1 MLGIFGTISN
11 PTSYASNQGSGLFT
25 LISNILKLAGVVAGL
40 FFVVQ
45 IIMAGFSYIAANGDP
60 KKVDLAWAKIWQS
73 LIGLLI
79 VGSAFVLAS
88 VVGKIFGIDI
98 INPTI
103 VGPGGN

>member
-11 PTSYASNQGSGLFT
+11 PTSYASNQGSGLFA

-45 IIMAGFSYIAANGDP
+45 IIMAGFGYIGANGDA

-88 VVGKIFGIDI
+88 VVGRIFGIDI

-103 VGPGGN
+103 VGPGGK